1 MNRVPALF
9 VRVFGAAVALAA
21 VTCCAANAR
30 ADLLTQNE
38 LPEVFVTATASTGS
52 QGFADIGTPAADTG
66 NINTAGTLT
75 IGNLISTGASVGY
88 FTGLSTQIFGPVAF
102 SPAVASSIS
111 FGNATFGSF
120 LSTSITE
127 QTNTAGERSF
137 YVLGNYTAGS
147 FNPALAPNPAPGSMT
162 ISFTQSP
169 AGVGGAISDSATI
182 SIPPAVPEPSTT
194 ILAGIGIAGALVVDQ
209 SRRHRRHRA
218 AGRIPGHADDLSTPR
233 C

>member
-1 MNRVPALF
+1 MNRFHSLF
-9 VRVFGAAVALAA
+9 VRAVGAAVAVAA

-38 LPEVFVTATASTGS
+38 LPEVFVTATASNGS
-52 QGFADIGTPAADTG
+52 QGFADIGTPVADTG
-66 NINTAGTLT
+66 NINTAATLT

-102 SPAVASSIS
+102 NPSVPSSIS

-147 FNPALAPNPAPGSMT
+147 FNPALVPNPAPASMT

-182 SIPPAVPEPSTT
+182 SIPPAVPEPSTS
-194 ILAGIGIAGALVVDQ
+194 ILAGIGMAGALIVDQ
-209 SRRHRRHRA
+209 SRRHRRR
-218 AGRIPGHADDLSTPR
+218 RIGET
-233 C
+233 

>member
-1 MNRVPALF
+1 MNRLHSLF
-9 VRVFGAAVALAA
+9 IRAVGAAVAVAA

-30 ADLLTQNE
+30 ADLLTQSE
-38 LPEVFVTATASTGS
+38 LPEVFVTATASNGS

-66 NINTAGTLT
+66 NINTAATLT

-147 FNPALAPNPAPGSMT
+147 FNPALVPDPAPASMT

-169 AGVGGAISDSATI
+169 AGVGGAISDSATL
-182 SIPPAVPEPSTT
+182 SIPPAVPEPSTS
-194 ILAGIGIAGALVVDQ
+194 ILAGIGIAGALIVDQ
-209 SRRHRRHRA
+209 SRRHRRR
-218 AGRIPGHADDLSTPR
+218 RIGET
-233 C
+233 